1 MIVENGFDKYTEI
14 FKKVSNIVKKIDTEL
29 MCNNKSLEAEKK
41 FNTKESFP
49 CFYEKIIL
57 VDSVIERIKTI
68 ILKCFQK
75 NIFYL
80 SKTYFD
86 GSEKFQQIKV
96 NV

>member
-49 CFYEKIIL
+49 CFYEK
-57 VDSVIERIKTI
+57 
-68 ILKCFQK
+68 
-75 NIFYL
+75 
-80 SKTYFD
+80 
-86 GSEKFQQIKV
+86 
-96 NV
+96 